1 MSKRQREGIQT
12 NQISQ
17 EEGDITYDTEEVQRI
32 IRSYFKILYSTKLE
46 KLNEMDGFLERQ
58 IPLTKVKSG

>member
-1 MSKRQREGIQT
+1 LSKRQREGIQT